1 MATWNSQCCR
11 TNNSP
16 LILHVHHKLTAAPL
30 YTLFTLG
37 PRLIEELLSGTLQ
50 PVVEGK
56 ESKYS
61 VLWLEKLLQRSVPHY
76 LPPSHFMLTN
86 PRQDTCPHLTVK
98 CQELAYAPTG
108 KGRSSHNA
116 KSGINGVEICNIQ
129 HEEQQIFWSVKYF
142 DQ

>member
-76 LPPSHFMLTN
+76 LPPSHFMLIN

-108 KGRSSHNA
+108 KGVQVTMPSLASMEWRYVIFNMKSS
-116 KSGINGVEICNIQ
+116 
-129 HEEQQIFWSVKYF
+129 KYF